1 MSVELCFSFDF
12 LSLLHTHIYYNVL
25 FCISYIKGNV
35 LPTLFSAKLY
45 DNIGTETF
53 VEMCRNKLKRIEI
66 KKKKIPWF
74 VEMKPK
80 ETAKKVAANPL
91 PNSF

>member
-1 MSVELCFSFDF
+1 
-12 LSLLHTHIYYNVL
+12 
-25 FCISYIKGNV
+25 
-35 LPTLFSAKLY
+35 
-45 DNIGTETF
+45 
-53 VEMCRNKLKRIEI
+53 MCRNKLKRIEI
-66 KKKKIPWF
+66 KKKKFPWF

>member
-1 MSVELCFSFDF
+1 MSVEIDSAFDF
-12 LSLLHTHIYYNVL
+12 LSLLRTHIYYNVL
-25 FCISYIKGNV
+25 FCISYVKGNV

-66 KKKKIPWF
+66 KKN
-74 VEMKPK
+74 
-80 ETAKKVAANPL
+80 NPL
-91 PNSF
+91 VCRNETKGNGKKK